1 MSAPVFAPS
10 TQVGIA
16 ALAAYPDRIDV
27 RSPAEFAL
35 DHVPDAINWPVLDD
49 TQRAVVG
56 TLHAQEGAFAAKRVG
71 AALVARNIATL
82 LETHG
87 RDRPRDW
94 APLVYCWRGGK
105 RSAALVHVL
114 REIGWRA
121 VQLEGGYQAY
131 RRHVIARLRAL
142 PATLRFVVVCGLT
155 GSGKSRLLAALA
167 ATGAQVL
174 DLERIARHRGSL
186 LGDHPDGPQPTQK
199 AFDSAVLRDLERC
212 DPAQPIYVES
222 ESRRI
227 GSIQL
232 GDALLAAIRRA
243 RCIRLATPQA
253 LRVAHLMDEYAHFLR
268 DPDSLAA
275 RLERLLPLHGRKTIE
290 RWVAMAR
297 AGDFATLV
305 DELLTKH
312 YDPSYAR
319 SLVGNFPNAGDA
331 PTFAPRAIDRAA
343 WEALARDVVATLA
356 PGAGTAA
363 LPTTPLRD
371 DPHSVTRTIS

>member
-10 TQVGIA
+10 TQVGID

-35 DHVPDAINWPVLDD
+35 DHVPDAVNWPVLDD
-49 TQRAVVG
+49 AQRAVVG

-71 AALVARNIATL
+71 AALVARNIAAL
-82 LETHG
+82 LEKHG

-105 RSAALVHVL
+105 RSAALVHIL

-131 RRHVIARLRAL
+131 RRHVTARL
-142 PATLRFVVVCGLT
+142 ATLPSALHFIVVCGFT

-167 ATGAQVL
+167 DQGAQVL
-174 DLERIARHRGSL
+174 DLERIAHHRGSL
-186 LGDHPDGPQPTQK
+186 LGDEPDGAQPTQK
-199 AFDSAVLRDLERC
+199 AFDSAVLEVLERC
-212 DPAQPIYVES
+212 DPARPVFVES

-243 RCIRLATPQA
+243 ACIRLATPQA

-268 DPDSLAA
+268 DPDALAA
-275 RLERLLPLHGRKTIE
+275 RLTRLLPLHGRKTIE
-290 RWVAMAR
+290 RWITMAR
-297 AGDFATLV
+297 AGDFAALV
-305 DELLTKH
+305 DELLAQH

-319 SLVGNFPNAGDA
+319 SLVGNFPGAGNA
-331 PTFAPRAIDRAA
+331 PTFAPRAIDAAA
-343 WEALARDVVATLA
+343 WETLAREVVAALA
-356 PGAGTAA
+356 PNAGTPAT
-363 LPTTPLRD
+363 PTTAARG
-371 DPHSVTRTIS
+371 DPH